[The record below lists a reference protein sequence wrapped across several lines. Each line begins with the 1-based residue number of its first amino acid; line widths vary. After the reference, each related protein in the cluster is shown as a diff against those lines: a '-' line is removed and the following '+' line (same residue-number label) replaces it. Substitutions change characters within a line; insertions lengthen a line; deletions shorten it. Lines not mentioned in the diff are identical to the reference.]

1 MNDPH
6 YTLTWPDGTSS
17 GLPERIWVGDDFPA
31 SDEYPPA
38 DATGPLASLRFI
50 TAAIRRRTR
59 FWCTA
64 AAIGLLAGAAFY
76 VISPPTYQAS
86 TSLLLTPGPYEN
98 VNTVQNDDQAMAQT
112 RTVASQA
119 LHKLGL
125 HEDPGSFLATY
136 SAIPVTERVM
146 RITASA
152 PSSEQAVQ
160 RANAVAAAFLQF
172 RAGDLQAQQ
181 KLVLASLN
189 QQVSQAQQQLSS
201 IESQISQL
209 KSQPSSSDQQ
219 SQLKSLQAQ
228 QASAQ
233 ATVYN
238 LQQGAIGNQATI
250 KPETAAAVKGS
261 VILDAATPL
270 AHSRLKPLLR
280 GAVTGLIAGLALGI
294 GIVVIQALASDRLRR
309 RDDVAQALGASVR
322 LSVPAVRRHWWSRGR
337 NGRPAANDAE
347 VERIAGYLAQVVPRR
362 SRGVAALAVVPVDD
376 LQVPALSVASL
387 AVSLGKE
394 GSRVVVADLCDG
406 APAAK
411 LLDASDPGVGAVSVR
426 DTRLV
431 VAVPEPGD
439 LAPSGPLHR
448 RSARGQQESFSERV
462 ANACASADI
471 LLTLTTL
478 DPALGGEHLAT
489 WATDAVAM
497 LTAGRSSS
505 TRVHGVGEMIRLS
518 GTRLVSAVLVGA
530 DAADD
535 SLGVS
540 YTPETVQSG

>member
-1 MNDPH
+1 VNDPD
-6 YTLTWPDGTSS
+6 YTLTWPDGTGG
-17 GLPERIWVGDDFPA
+17 GLPERLWVGDDFPA
-31 SDEYPPA
+31 PEEYPPA

-50 TAAIRRRTR
+50 TAAIRRRKR
-59 FWCTA
+59 FWCA
-64 AAIGLLAGAAFY
+64 AGAIGLLAGVAFY
-76 VISPPTYQAS
+76 VISPPSYQAS

-112 RTVASQA
+112 RTVAALA

-125 HEDPGSFLATY
+125 HEDPGTFLASY
-136 SAIPVTERVM
+136 SAVPVTERVM

-152 PSSEQAVQ
+152 PSSAQAVQ

-172 RAGDLQAQQ
+172 RADDLQAQQ

-201 IESQISQL
+201 IDSQISQL
-209 KSQPSSSDQQ
+209 KSQPSSAQP

-228 QASAQ
+228 QAAAQ

-238 LQQGAIGNQATI
+238 LQQAAIGNQSTI

-270 AHSRLKPLLR
+270 AHSRLKPMLR

-294 GIVVIQALASDRLRR
+294 GIVVIQALVSDRLRR
-309 RDDVAQALGASVR
+309 RDDVAQALGASVK
-322 LSVPAVRRHWWSRGR
+322 LSVPAVRRHWWSPGR
-337 NGRPAANDAE
+337 SGRPAATDAE
-347 VERIAGYLAQVVPRR
+347 VERIAGYLARVVPGK

-387 AVSLGKE
+387 AVFLGKE
-394 GSRVVVADLCDG
+394 GRRVVVADLCDG

-411 LLDASDPGVGAVSVR
+411 LLDAGDPGVGAVSVQ

-431 VAVPEPGD
+431 VAVPEPD
-439 LAPSGPLHR
+439 DMAPSGPLHR
-448 RSARGQQESFSERV
+448 RSAPGQQSSFSETV
-462 ANACASADI
+462 ADACTSADI

-478 DPALGGEHLAT
+478 DPALGGEHLAS

-497 LTAGRSSS
+497 VTAGRSSS

-530 DAADD
+530 DAVDD

-540 YTPETVQSG
+540 YTPETV